1 MGVTLVIKK
10 REGAL
15 SAYEKTIVKG
25 LLSKNWRNQDIQALV
40 NIRRIATIN
49 SARITEVKQNK
60 AIKPASNDD
69 IDFYLVKKKNYD
81 PQTGLNFYDDE
92 RLIRARESMILAV
105 QIYNSPSMKFKT
117 EVFSVLVN
125 IAWTYLLHEH
135 HEQKGVA
142 IMQKDGR
149 SLLLSQM
156 LKRKDC
162 PLSKS
167 IIDNLNSIKTI
178 RDAVEHTLFRKA
190 DLKWLSIFQACCLN
204 FEKTIVELF
213 GPDTTLKNDLSFSLQ
228 FSKLDFDQ
236 ITELQKY
243 DLPANI
249 DALDAQLED
258 SISEESLS
266 SLEYKFRVVYTFEN
280 STKSKSHIKFL
291 LPDDEGA
298 DEIQNVLVKHEIS
311 DKLWPHKASLV
322 AKLVAEETG
331 KKFSSHNHTQ
341 AWKKFKSRP
350 ATNAKNPEETNKDYC
365 HYHTTHKDYTYSK
378 KWVDFLV
385 KTVSDEQKY
394 TELLAYK

>member
-1 MGVTLVIKK
+1 VGVTLVIKK

-341 AWKKFKSRP
+341 AWKKFK
-350 ATNAKNPEETNKDYC
+350 
-365 HYHTTHKDYTYSK
+365 
-378 KWVDFLV
+378 
-385 KTVSDEQKY
+385 
-394 TELLAYK
+394 